1 MKDNLHRGVGLFLA
15 VIMLAAMLAGCAG
28 SPPAPAGDPAAQST
42 TTDGGSTGAKKDTL
56 VVGIPWDPPTL
67 DPHASST
74 TPSVNN
80 LTPVYETLVIYDEN
94 QKIKPLLAESWE
106 QIDDLHWQFNLRK
119 GVKFHNGE
127 ELKASDVVYSMT
139 RATGPKGANVS
150 YIMRAV
156 DPTETKVVD
165 DYTVIIGTHAPFTP
179 LIGYLPYIGA
189 AIISEKE
196 FSADDDKAAQNPVGT
211 GPFKFVSWTKN
222 DRAVYERNDDYWGE
236 APAYKNLIIRTIV
249 EANSRVIELE
259 SGNIDIAYA
268 IPAKDVA
275 RLESNPDTKIERN
288 DSTLFEYIGMNT
300 EKEPF
305 NNPEFRKA
313 IDLAIDE
320 QAVVD
325 SVYLG
330 NARYTPTSVTPNMPY
345 YNDEDVTARYDP
357 EEAKA
362 ILKKLGIKEGTTFR
376 FTIYDDQFKI
386 DAATV
391 IQSMLNAVGLNIEI
405 QVLEQATFWT
415 TVESGDSEMF
425 ISAWGA
431 VGFPEPDN
439 NLFGPFHSVQIPNGN
454 ICRWRNAEFDQT
466 MDASRAAPEGPERG
480 ALIKRAQEILRAE
493 VPAMTYSNVQQIVGT
508 RANVLG
514 FKPTAAES
522 HFVKDVY
529 FK

>member
-1 MKDNLHRGVGLFLA
+1 MKKNLFHRMHVILSVVILASMIVGCS
-15 VIMLAAMLAGCAG
+15 GTP
-28 SPPAPAGDPAAQST
+28 STPAGDNPAQPADS
-42 TTDGGSTGAKKDTL
+42 SAGAAVKDTL
-56 VVGIPWDPPTL
+56 TVGIPWDPPTL

-80 LTPVYETLVIYDEN
+80 LTPVYETLVMYDDN
-94 QKIKPLLAESWE
+94 LKIIPLLAESWE
-106 QIDDLHWQFNLRK
+106 QLDDLHWQFNLRK

-127 ELKASDVVYSMT
+127 EMKASDVVFSMV

-156 DPTETKVVD
+156 DANETRAVD
-165 DYTVIIGTHAPFTP
+165 DYTVIIGTHEPFTP

-189 AIISEKE
+189 VIVSEKE
-196 FSADDDKAAQNPVGT
+196 FTADDEKAALNPVGT
-211 GPFKFVSWTKN
+211 GPFKFVSWNKN
-222 DRAVYERNDDYWGE
+222 DRCVYERNEDYWGTK
-236 APAYKNLIIRTIV
+236 PAYKNLIIRTIV

-268 IPAKDVA
+268 IPAKDVP

-288 DSTLFEYIGMNT
+288 DSTLFEFIGMNA

-325 SVYLG
+325 SVYMG

-345 YNDEDVTARYDP
+345 YDDSDVEPKYDP
-357 EEAKA
+357 EQAKA
-362 ILKKLGIKEGTTFR
+362 ILQKLGIEEGRTFR

-439 NLFGPFHSVQIPNGN
+439 NLFGPFHSLQIPNGN
-454 ICRWRNAEFDQT
+454 ICRWRNDEFDQVMT
-466 MDASRAAPEGPERG
+466 ASRAAPEGPERE
-480 ALIKRAQEILRAE
+480 ALIIKAQQIFRAE
-493 VPAMTYSNVQQIVGT
+493 VPAMTYSNVEQIVGT
-508 RANVLG
+508 RADVLG

-522 HFVKDVY
+522 HFVRSVY

>member
-1 MKDNLHRGVGLFLA
+1 MMKKHFRKIASL
-15 VIMLAAMLAGCAG
+15 ILAAAMLTTMLAGCGG
-28 SPPAPAGDPAAQST
+28 SAPAASGNAGGEGGD
-42 TTDGGSTGAKKDTL
+42 GAVKDTL
-56 VVGIPWDPPTL
+56 TVGIPWDPPTL

-80 LTPVYETLVIYDEN
+80 LTPVYETLVCYDEN
-94 QKIKPLLAESWE
+94 LQIQPMLAESWE
-106 QIDDLHWQFNLRK
+106 QIDDLHWQFKLRQ

-127 ELKASDVVYSMT
+127 EMKASDVVYSMT

-150 YIMRAV
+150 YIMRAINP
-156 DPTETKVVD
+156 DECKVVD
-165 DYTVIIGTHAPFTP
+165 DYTVIIGTHEPFTP

-189 AIISEKE
+189 VIVSEKE
-196 FSADDDKAAQNPVGT
+196 FTTDEAHAEQNPVGT

-222 DRAVYERNDDYWGE
+222 DRCVYERNEDYWGE
-236 APAYKNLIIRTIV
+236 KPAYKNLIIRTIV

-268 IPAKDVA
+268 IPANDIP

-288 DSTLFEYIGMNT
+288 DSTLFEYIGMNC

-305 NNPEFRKA
+305 NNPEFRRA

-325 SVYLG
+325 TVYMG
-330 NARYTPTSVTPNMPY
+330 NARYTPTCVTPNMPY
-345 YNDEDVTARYDP
+345 YDDSDTAPKYDP

-362 ILKKLGIKEGTTFR
+362 IIQKLGIPEGTTFR

-415 TVESGDSEMF
+415 TVEGGDSEMF

-431 VGFPEPDN
+431 VGIPEPDN
-439 NLFGPFHSVQIPNGN
+439 NLFGTLHSVQIPNGN
-454 ICRWRNAEFDQT
+454 ICFWRNEEFDRV
-466 MDASRAAPEGPERG
+466 MDESRAVPDGPERE
-480 ALIKRAQEILRAE
+480 ALIKQAQQIIRAE
-493 VPAMTYSNVQQIVGT
+493 VPYMTYSNVQQICGT
-508 RANVLG
+508 RANVRG

-522 HFVKDVY
+522 HFVKGVY
-529 FK
+529 FED

>member
-1 MKDNLHRGVGLFLA
+1 MKNKLYRILQVMVA
-15 VIMLAAMLAGCAG
+15 VLMLASMLLGCATA
-28 SPPAPAGDPAAQST
+28 PTAPAAPAAT
-42 TTDGGSTGAKKDTL
+42 EEPAAVKDTL
-56 VVGIPWDPPTL
+56 VVGIPWDPPTM
-67 DPHASST
+67 DPHNCGST
-74 TPSVNN
+74 PCVNN
-80 LTPVYETLVIYDEN
+80 LTPVYDTLVMYDEN
-94 QKIKPLLAESWE
+94 LKIIPQLAESWE
-106 QIDDLHWQFNLRK
+106 QVDPLHWKFNLRK

-127 ELKASDVVYSMT
+127 EFKASDVVFSMT

-156 DPTETKVVD
+156 NAAETKAVD
-165 DYTVIIGTHAPFTP
+165 DYTVIIGTHEPFTP

-196 FSADDDKAAQNPVGT
+196 FTENEEKAVQNPVGT

-222 DRAVYERNDDYWGE
+222 DRSVYERNEDYWGTK
-236 APAYKNLIIRTIV
+236 PAYKNLIIRTIV

-268 IPAKDVA
+268 IPAKDVP
-275 RLESNPDTKIERN
+275 RLESNPNTNITRN
-288 DSTLFEYIGMNT
+288 DSTLFEYIGMNGS
-300 EKEPF
+300 KEPF
-305 NNPEFRKA
+305 NNLKFRQA
-313 IDLAIDE
+313 IDWAIDE

-325 SVYLG
+325 SVYMG

-345 YNDEDVTARYDP
+345 YDESDVTPRYDP
-357 EEAKA
+357 EKAKA
-362 ILKKLGIKEGTTFR
+362 LLKELGIPEGTTYR

-415 TVESGDSEMF
+415 TVQDGDTEMF

-431 VGFPEPDN
+431 IGFPEADN
-439 NLFGPFHSVQIPNGN
+439 NLFGPFHSLQIPNGN
-454 ICRWRNAEFDQT
+454 ICFWKNDEFDKV
-466 MDASRAAPEGPERG
+466 MSESRATPNGPERE
-480 ALIKRAQEILRAE
+480 ALIKRAQQILRAE
-493 VPAMTYSNVQQIVGT
+493 VPAITYSNVQQIVGV
-508 RANVLG
+508 RSNIEG

-522 HFVKDVY
+522 HFVRFVY

>member
-1 MKDNLHRGVGLFLA
+1 MKNNLYRSMQIIMVVIILTSMMVGCT
-15 VIMLAAMLAGCAG
+15 GTP
-28 SPPAPAGDPAAQST
+28 SSPAGDDTVQATASGSSSAST
-42 TTDGGSTGAKKDTL
+42 KDTL
-56 VVGIPWDPPTL
+56 SVGIPWDPPTL

-80 LTPVYETLVIYDEN
+80 LTPVYETLVVYGED
-94 QKIKPLLAESWE
+94 QKIQPLLAESWK
-106 QIDDLHWQFNLRK
+106 QLDDLHWQFNLRK

-127 ELKASDVVYSMT
+127 EMKASDVVYSMT

-150 YIMRAV
+150 YIMRAI
-156 DPTETKVVD
+156 DPKECKVVD
-165 DYTVIIGTHAPFTP
+165 DYTVIIGTHKPFTP

-189 AIISEKE
+189 AIVSEKE
-196 FSADDDKAAQNPVGT
+196 FTTDEEKASQNPVGT

-222 DRAVYERNDDYWGE
+222 DRCVYERNEDYWGE
-236 APAYKNLIIRTIV
+236 KPAYKNLIIRTIV

-268 IPAKDVA
+268 IPAKDVP
-275 RLESNPDTKIERN
+275 RLESNPNTKIERN
-288 DSTLFEYIGMNT
+288 DSTLFEYIGMNA

-325 SVYLG
+325 AVYMG

-345 YNDEDVTARYDP
+345 YDDSDVKPQYDP
-357 EEAKA
+357 EQAKA
-362 ILKKLGIKEGTTFR
+362 ILKKLGIPEGTTYR

-454 ICRWRNAEFDQT
+454 ICRWKNAEFDKV
-466 MDASRAAPEGPERG
+466 MDASRAAPDGPERG
-480 ALIKRAQEILRAE
+480 ALIKQAQQIFRDE

-522 HFVKDVY
+522 HFVKGVY
-529 FK
+529 FKQ

>member
-1 MKDNLHRGVGLFLA
+1 MKDKFVKSFRLIMVIVLFASLLVA
-15 VIMLAAMLAGCAG
+15 CG
-28 SPPAPAGDPAAQST
+28 SGTPAPANTQAPGTSSG
-42 TTDGGSTGAKKDTL
+42 TDGAVKDTL
-56 VVGIPWDPPTL
+56 TVGIPWDPPTL

-80 LTPVYETLVIYDEN
+80 LTPVYETLVMYDEN
-94 QKIKPLLAESWE
+94 LEIVPVLAESWK
-106 QIDDLHWQFNLRK
+106 QIDDLNWEFKLRK

-127 ELKASDVVYSMT
+127 EMKASDVVFSMV

-150 YIMRAV
+150 YIMRAI
-156 DPTETKVVD
+156 DSANTKAVD
-165 DYTVIIGTHAPFTP
+165 DYTVVIATHEPFTP
-179 LIGYLPYIGA
+179 LIRYLPYIGA
-189 AIISEKE
+189 VIVSEKE
-196 FSADDDKAAQNPVGT
+196 FTADDEKAALNPVGT

-222 DRAVYERNDDYWGE
+222 DRCVYERFDDYWGDK
-236 APAYKNLIIRTIV
+236 PAYKNLVIRTIV

-268 IPAKDVA
+268 IPAKDVP
-275 RLESNPDTKIERN
+275 RLESNPNTKIERN

-305 NNPEFRKA
+305 NNLEFRKA

-320 QAVVD
+320 EAVMEA
-325 SVYLG
+325 VYMG

-345 YNDEDVTARYDP
+345 FDDSDVKPNYDP

-362 ILKKLGIKEGTTFR
+362 ILKKLGIPEGTTYR

-439 NLFGPFHSVQIPNGN
+439 NLFGPFHSKQIPNGN
-454 ICRWRNAEFDQT
+454 ICRWRNAEFDKV
-466 MDASRAAPEGPERG
+466 MDESRATPDGPERG
-480 ALIKRAQEILRAE
+480 ELIKEAQKILRAE
-493 VPAMTYSNVQQIVGT
+493 VPALTYSNVEQICGT
-508 RANVLG
+508 RANIEG

-522 HFVKDVY
+522 HFVRWVT